1 MNFYLNTNIFNN
13 LKEDLKKEDVISVFK
28 ELTIFINKLVDYES
42 DVIFSQNFFNEK
54 LFNDTLFNIL
64 SNGLETDEF
73 SILMRRIDI
82 QCSNSQCSDILEEYL
97 QEDLEINYLNCKE
110 KNSGEDI
117 IGTYIACALYNEMPI
132 LNLDKLYQEEHY
144 FNSEII
150 EIIEDG
156 IADTH
161 KIENLKLSDY
171 ETILTNFNNG
181 NYEQLSTWQEYISY
195 AEDKFKYI
203 KFTKDCKKDFFKAP
217 KFPDK
222 YIRGIRKQIENLN
235 KFVEDHSGKTMS
247 CANLADWNIRATRES
262 ENRFRH
268 FKDNVLKKKN
278 CSGNN
283 EPMDW
288 HAKIDYLRLY
298 FTCSENNIMCFTF
311 FTKKIPNP

>member
-13 LKEDLKKEDVISVFK
+13 LKKDLKKEDVISVFK

-42 DVIFSQNFFNEK
+42 DVIFSQNFFNER

-64 SNGLETDEF
+64 NNGLEKDEF

-171 ETILTNFNNG
+171 EIILNNFNNG
-181 NYEQLSTWQEYISY
+181 NYEQLSTWQDYIPY

-203 KFTKDCKKDFFKAP
+203 KFTKNCKRDFFKAP

-222 YIRGIRKQIENLN
+222 YIKGIRKQIENLN

-262 ENRFRH
+262 VNRFDH

-278 CSGNN
+278 CSNNN
-283 EPMDW
+283 ESMDW